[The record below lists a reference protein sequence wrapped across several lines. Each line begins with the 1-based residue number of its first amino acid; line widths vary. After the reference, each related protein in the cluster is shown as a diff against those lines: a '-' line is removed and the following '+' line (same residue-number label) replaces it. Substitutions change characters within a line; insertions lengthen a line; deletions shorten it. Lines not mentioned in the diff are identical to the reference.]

1 MAADSA
7 ILFRFPTAPFLKC
20 PAQIGLH
27 APPPDSFQ
35 VARMFKNFSPQSLG
49 INGRQSELI
58 ELALTYAFRGM
69 DIDMGDMLRRTQRT
83 SIEDATK
90 YVRAAE
96 VKIGGFELEVN
107 LDADD
112 DTFTNQVAT
121 LHPLA
126 ELAAEMK
133 AFCAYIRVPAATDRL
148 PYHEYFD
155 IQRGRL
161 TQIAEVLSNRGI
173 KFAIGFRAGKEL
185 EEGKQ
190 FPFVRN
196 AEGLLELVRGIG
208 VSGAGVLLDTWDWQV
223 GEGTMAQIQDLKAE
237 EIVAVRLGSVPA
249 DVDPSQAVTKERI
262 LPELEGPLNH
272 VALIKHLDAIGFDGP
287 VSPTASSLR
296 YKGQTRESIVQQ
308 GQEAVDQISRDA
320 GLHVAPR
327 PMDLIE
333 TYAMHETVPE
343 E

>member
-1 MAADSA
+1 
-7 ILFRFPTAPFLKC
+7 
-20 PAQIGLH
+20 
-27 APPPDSFQ
+27 
-35 VARMFKNFSPQSLG
+35 MFKNFSPQSLG

-69 DIDMGDMLRRTQRT
+69 DVDMGDMLRRSQRT
-83 SIEDATK
+83 TVDDATK

-96 VKIGGFELEVN
+96 IKIGGFDLDVN

-126 ELAAEMK
+126 ELAANLN
-133 AFCAYIRVPAATDRL
+133 AVCATIRVPAATDRL
-148 PYHEYFD
+148 PYHEYFET
-155 IQRGRL
+155 QQARL
-161 TQIAEVLSNRGI
+161 GQIAGVLGGRGI
-173 KFAIGFRAGKEL
+173 RLAVGFRAGKEL

-196 AEGLLELVRGIG
+196 VEGLLALVRGVG
-208 VSGAGVLLDTWDWQV
+208 NGAGVLIDTWDWVV
-223 GEGTMAQIQDLKAE
+223 GDGGMDQIRELSVS
-237 EIVAVRLGSVPA
+237 EIASVRLGSVPE
-249 DVDPSQAVTKERI
+249 DVDAASAATKERV
-262 LPELEGPLNH
+262 LPEMNGPINH
-272 VALIKHLDAIGFDGP
+272 VGLIKHLETLGFEGP

-308 GQEAVDQISRDA
+308 AQEAVDGIFREA
-320 GLHVAPR
+320 GLTVAPR

-333 TYAMHETVPE
+333 EYAMQEMMPE